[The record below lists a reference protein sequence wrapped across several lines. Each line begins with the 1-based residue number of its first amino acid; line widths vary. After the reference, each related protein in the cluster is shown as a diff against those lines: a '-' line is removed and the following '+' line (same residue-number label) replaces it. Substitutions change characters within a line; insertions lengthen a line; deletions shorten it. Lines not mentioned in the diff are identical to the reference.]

1 MQQRRGS
8 KSTGGWGGMKTQHI
22 IIDNKSYLGSD
33 VNHLGGADG
42 GQMSNQV

>member
-8 KSTGGWGGMKTQHI
+8 KSTGGWGGMK
-22 IIDNKSYLGSD
+22 IDNKSYLGSD

>member
-8 KSTGGWGGMKTQHI
+8 KSTGGWGGGMK
-22 IIDNKSYLGSD
+22 IDNKSYLGSD

>member
-1 MQQRRGS
+1 MRCNKAPNQQED
-8 KSTGGWGGMKTQHI
+8 GGIK
-22 IIDNKSYLGSD
+22 IDNKSYLGSD